1 MNQFVR
7 RWPEDPGMDLRVAFR
22 SLRQYPLAAFVIPVG
37 AIVLV
42 GLAATWLPAAG
53 RRRSIPRH
61 CCGGSNE
68 LD

>member
-7 RWPEDPGMDLRVAFR
+7 RWPEDLGMDLRVAYR

-42 GLAATWLPAAG
+42 GLAATWLPA
-53 RRRSIPRH
+53 RRAASIDPAALLRS
-61 CCGGSNE
+61 E
-68 LD
+68 